1 VTRIVSHTQSDR
13 AATADALLEELG
25 PVLAGERAAFAH
37 RCHERQ
43 ISMAHLFLMTMI
55 EKQGPLPMTRV
66 AELIGSGLP
75 TATGIVSRMEER
87 GLVRREHDTRDRR
100 VVLVGLTDEGVAELQ
115 TLHLARRERMAAAI
129 SHLSEAE
136 RTELLSSIRS
146 LRGAFE
152 RVDQGVTHT

>member
-1 VTRIVSHTQSDR
+1 
-13 AATADALLEELG
+13 LLDELV

-55 EKQGPLPMTRV
+55 EKQGPLAMTRV
-66 AELIGSGLP
+66 AELIGSDPP

-100 VVLVGLTDEGVAELQ
+100 VVLVTLTDAGDAELQ
-115 TLHLARRERMAAAI
+115 TLQLARRQRMAAAI
-129 SHLSEAE
+129 SHLSEPE
-136 RTELLSSIRS
+136 RAQLLSSIRS

-152 RVDQGVTHT
+152 RVDLEGDPA

>member
-1 VTRIVSHTQSDR
+1 
-13 AATADALLEELG
+13 
-25 PVLAGERAAFAH
+25 
-37 RCHERQ
+37 
-43 ISMAHLFLMTMI
+43 MAHLFLMSMI
-55 EKQGPLPMTRV
+55 EKQGRLPMTRV

-75 TATGIVSRMEER
+75 TATGIVTRMEER

-129 SHLSEAE
+129 AHLNDAE
-136 RTELLSSIRS
+136 RARLLVALRS

-152 RVDQGVTHT
+152 RVDRAGDHA